1 MANPAAFGTARG
13 PGRRPHS
20 SSPVGQDAD
29 WFCGV
34 RAGGRR
40 STVQLAKLSDWR
52 VAPIG
57 GLLALACLSVAACL
71 SGLACSS
78 GLVWGQEERVW
89 DRIEFRQSAAE
100 GVRTLSGIVRDVQP
114 GFVEVEVPSG
124 GRRRLD
130 RADVLSIQLMQQK
143 ELVAAENWAAQG
155 QFERAKQAFESVI
168 KLDVPHWLRRHAAT
182 RRLQC
187 LRALQQ
193 YRAAVAD
200 FGTLVQDDPNRVPW
214 EAAPLVW
221 TGVPVDALLQ
231 EQIEQ
236 WLQSP
241 RPWEQLAAASLG
253 LQHPPTAAASQKVL
267 ESLAAGT
274 GATRPN
280 LGGAEAGTSGGS
292 RASENPVG
300 AGPLPN
306 EVAFLAEA
314 QLWRVPQRYS
324 VEQLQ
329 ELQNKVESWPTE
341 LRAGPLYLLGKSW
354 KNTGQLNLAADAML
368 QVATLYPEQHDLVLL
383 GLEAAYT
390 TLRTLDPAEATRVGQ
405 WLVQLHPESGQADEI
420 QRELGR

>member
-1 MANPAAFGTARG
+1 MANQAAIVTDPG
-13 PGRRPHS
+13 PGRLSLS
-20 SSPVGQDAD
+20 SNHVDQDAER
-29 WFCGV
+29 FCGGPGVGRCLMV
-34 RAGGRR
+34 R
-40 STVQLAKLSDWR
+40 LAKLSLVW
-52 VAPIG
+52 VATIG
-57 GLLALACLSVAACL
+57 GLKLACFSIVACF
-71 SGLACSS
+71 SGVA
-78 GLVWGQEERVW
+78 WGQEERVW

-100 GVRTLSGIVRDVQP
+100 GVRTLSGTVRDVQP
-114 GFVEVEVPSG
+114 GFVEMELPSG

-130 RADVLSIQLMQQK
+130 RADVLSIQLMQPK
-143 ELVAAENWAAQG
+143 ELVAAETWAAQG
-155 QFERAKQAFESVI
+155 QFERAKQTFESVI
-168 KLDVPHWLRRHAAT
+168 KLEVPHWLRRHAAT

-200 FGTLVQDDPNRVPW
+200 FGTLVQDDPKHIPW
-214 EAAPLVW
+214 GAAPLVW

-236 WLQSP
+236 WLASP

-267 ESLAAGT
+267 ESLAAGA

-280 LGGAEAGTSGGS
+280 RGGEEAGTSVGS
-292 RASENPVG
+292 RANENPIDFG
-300 AGPLPN
+300 SAPN
-306 EVAFLAEA
+306 EVALLAEA
-314 QLWRVPQRYS
+314 QLWRVPQRFT

-329 ELQNKVESWPTE
+329 ELQNRVESWPTE
-341 LRAGPLYLLGKSW
+341 LRAGALYLLGKSW
-354 KNTGQLNLAADAML
+354 KNAGQLNLAADAML
-368 QVATLYPEQHDLVLL
+368 QVATRYPEQHDLVLL

-390 TLRTLDPAEATRVGQ
+390 TLRTLDPAEATRVGE

>member
-1 MANPAAFGTARG
+1 MANPAAIGTARG
-13 PGRRPHS
+13 PGRRPLS
-20 SSPVGQDAD
+20 SNQVGQASKC
-29 WFCGV
+29 FCGEQAFGCRWTV
-34 RAGGRR
+34 R
-40 STVQLAKLSDWR
+40 LAKVSLFW
-52 VAPIG
+52 VLPIW
-57 GLLALACLSVAACL
+57 GLLPLASL
-71 SGLACSS
+71 SGV
-78 GLVWGQEERVW
+78 VWGQEERVW

-114 GFVEVEVPSG
+114 GFVELELPSG

-143 ELVAAENWAAQG
+143 ELVAADAWAAQG
-155 QFERAKQAFESVI
+155 QFERAKQAFESVV

-200 FGTLVQDDPNRVPW
+200 FGTLVQDDPTRVPW

-253 LQHPPTAAASQKVL
+253 LQHPATAAASQKVL
-267 ESLAAGT
+267 ESLAAAA
-274 GATRPN
+274 GATQSNPS
-280 LGGAEAGTSGGS
+280 GGAAGTAVGS
-292 RASENPVG
+292 RPSGNQVG
-300 AGPLPN
+300 ASPFPN

-329 ELQNKVESWPTE
+329 ELQNKVESWPTA

-354 KNTGQLNLAADAML
+354 KNAGQLNLAADAML

>member
-1 MANPAAFGTARG
+1 MANPAAIGTARG

-29 WFCGV
+29 RFCGV

-40 STVQLAKLSDWR
+40 STVQLAKLSHWR

-57 GLLALACLSVAACL
+57 GLLGLACLSVAACL
-71 SGLACSS
+71 SGLTCSS
-78 GLVWGQEERVW
+78 GLVWSQEERVW

-100 GVRTLSGIVRDVQP
+100 GVRTLSGIVRDIQP

-155 QFERAKQAFESVI
+155 QFERAKQAFEAVVR
-168 KLDVPHWLRRHAAT
+168 LDVPHWLRRHAAT

-267 ESLAAGT
+267 ESLAAGS

-280 LGGAEAGTSGGS
+280 PGGAEAGTSGGS
-292 RASENPVG
+292 RVGGSPVG
-300 AGPLPN
+300 VGPLPN
-306 EVAFLAEA
+306 EVTILAEA

-329 ELQNKVESWPTE
+329 ELQNRVESWPTE

-354 KNTGQLNLAADAML
+354 KNAGQLNLAADAML

-390 TLRTLDPAEATRVGQ
+390 TLRTVDPAEAARVGQ
-405 WLVQLHPESGQADEI
+405 WLVQQHPESGQADEI